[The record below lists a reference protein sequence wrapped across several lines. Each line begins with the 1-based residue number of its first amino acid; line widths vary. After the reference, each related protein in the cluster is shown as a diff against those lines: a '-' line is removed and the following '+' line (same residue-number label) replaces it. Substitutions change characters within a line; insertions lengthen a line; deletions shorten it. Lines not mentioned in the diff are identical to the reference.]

1 MINDKNIIIAPVQG
15 KKAVSILSD
24 DFCEEQAFPYL
35 IPKGTFGCNA
45 PRVFQ

>member
-35 IPKGTFGCNA
+35 IPKRKFGCNA
-45 PRVFQ
+45 PRLFQ

>member
-1 MINDKNIIIAPVQG
+1 MLLLDQGWG
-15 KKAVSILSD
+15 KKAIFSLSD

-35 IPKGTFGCNA
+35 IPKGKFGCNA

>member
-35 IPKGTFGCNA
+35 IPKGKFGCNA
-45 PRVFQ
+45 LGIFQ

>member
-1 MINDKNIIIAPVQG
+1 MTKTLLLHQG
-15 KKAVSILSD
+15 REKKAVSILSD

-35 IPKGTFGCNA
+35 IPMRKFGCNA